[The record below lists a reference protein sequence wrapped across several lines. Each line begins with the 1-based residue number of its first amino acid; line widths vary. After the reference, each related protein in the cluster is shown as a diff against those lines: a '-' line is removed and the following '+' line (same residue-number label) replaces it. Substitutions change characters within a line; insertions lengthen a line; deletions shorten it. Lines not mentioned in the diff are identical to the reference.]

1 MRPAAYI
8 ATTKALSISVLAGL
22 LAGAV
27 LAGMNLFVAG
37 QYIDKLADLYIENL
51 TVEGDFVEEEFD
63 ATYQSLH
70 MQQEALAIV
79 GGIAAGAL
87 VGAASLKL
95 MRGKAPTGAFK
106 AALVVAG
113 AAWFSLYV
121 LPTLKYPANPDTL
134 FDTEAAGQYGM
145 MFAAYAASSGL
156 AALGCAVAFA
166 KTKRKNWYVGAA
178 GAYLA
183 IAAALFFVFPG
194 LPEPQNYP
202 QSLLGA
208 WRSVTAAGATAFWFI
223 IGILA
228 GALLERAQLQSSK
241 GTRKEEI

>member
-1 MRPAAYI
+1 
-8 ATTKALSISVLAGL
+8 LA
-22 LAGAV
+22 
-27 LAGMNLFVAG
+27 
-37 QYIDKLADLYIENL
+37 
-51 TVEGDFVEEEFD
+51 
-63 ATYQSLH
+63 
-70 MQQEALAIV
+70 
-79 GGIAAGAL
+79 
-87 VGAASLKL
+87 
-95 MRGKAPTGAFK
+95 
-106 AALVVAG
+106 VAG

-121 LPTLKYPANPDTL
+121 MPALKYPPSPDTL
-134 FDTEAAGQYGM
+134 FDAEVAGQYSM

-194 LPEPQNYP
+194 LPEPPSYP

-208 WRSVTAAGATAFWFI
+208 WRSATAAGATAFWFI
-223 IGILA
+223 TGILA

-241 GTRKEEI
+241 GARREEI